1 MAIIARSF
9 LGVAL
14 PAAGNL
20 ATAPGGEHERVPLV
34 AGRQDVTQAAVS
46 DVVGPTVSTDD
57 PDALLDQRVGD
68 REKVTGVRR
77 VDALEPR
84 FQNPDALA
92 LFPDPRLGR
101 LAGVEEIPDQ
111 FVPDGRCQAREQL
124 ARIFSLLVQ
133 SQTDAQPAPRG

>member
-14 PAAGNL
+14 PAAANL
-20 ATAPGGEHERVPLV
+20 ATAPRGVGLE
-34 AGRQDVTQAAVS
+34 GR
-46 DVVGPTVSTDD
+46 P
-57 PDALLDQRVGD
+57 PRVGED
-68 REKVTGVRR
+68 PGGGTGAARR
-77 VDALEPR
+77 AAPPAPR
-84 FQNPDALA
+84 FQNPAALA
-92 LFPDPRLGR
+92 LFPAPRLGR

-133 SQTDAQPAPRG
+133 SQTDAH